1 MWYKHSVITAEKL
14 RLSNSTAGKYLLS
27 KTSVDGIEWIC
38 QSCYKYL
45 KKDKIPPCAAKNG
58 MSFPAEPDFFDLNE
72 LECRMLAPRLPF
84 EKLLQ
89 APRGNQFKIKGNVV
103 NVPAE
108 VNNTVNMLPRLPQES
123 GTIKVQL
130 KRRLEYTSSAL
141 SLNVRPNKIFQAA
154 NWLATNSTLY
164 REQGISF
171 STDREKSYNTNLSQ
185 NESKTGDVSQ
195 PNGQISGS
203 EDINQLDDWTED
215 DAEIPVGVTDTMLTA
230 TDFLEDNER
239 AQIYNIAPGEGSVP
253 LSISRD
259 KCSEELAYP
268 GIFVGQKRP
277 ENHDRLVD
285 VHYSDICKSELRQ
298 SDRRAAM
305 CIENIF
311 FKTKKLQMKILLG
324 KSQIALRKFKGNN
337 RNLTAGHLKQEG
349 ALERLVH
356 LDEGYKFLRALRGS
370 PPYFERAK
378 KDIFAMIRQLGPA
391 TLFCSFSSAETKW
404 IHLLRI
410 LGKLVDAKEY
420 PDSVLENLNWEEKSR
435 LIQSDPV
442 TCARH
447 FDYQFNQFLRHFLM
461 SNAAPLGKVAD
472 WFYRVEYQ
480 QRGSPHIHMLIWLED
495 ARVYGCDGDDE
506 VTSFID
512 EIITCKMPNNNP
524 ELRLLVNRQIHRH
537 SQTCRKKSKA
547 ECRFNFP
554 QPPMNS
560 TKILYPLET
569 DMCETEVRK
578 HKDNWKNISKHL
590 NDMKEGEDI
599 SWMMNQKKFTL

>member
-1 MWYKHSVITAEKL
+1 MLISLEVQSTLFCSCCNQLWYKHSVITAEKL

-58 MSFPAEPDFFDLNE
+58 MSFPAKPDFFYLNE
-72 LECRMLAPRLPF
+72 LECRMLAPRLAF

-89 APRGNQFKIKGNVV
+89 APQGNQFKIKGNVV

-130 KRRLEYTSSAL
+130 KRRLEYKSSAL

-164 REQGISF
+164 RE
-171 STDREKSYNTNLSQ
+171 
-185 NESKTGDVSQ
+185 
-195 PNGQISGS
+195 
-203 EDINQLDDWTED
+203 LDDWTED

-239 AQIYNIAPGEGSVP
+239 AQVYNIAPGEGSVP
-253 LSISRD
+253 LSIFRD

-268 GIFVGQKRP
+268 GIFVSQKRP
-277 ENHDRLVD
+277 ENHDRLVE

-311 FKTKKLQMKILLG
+311 LKTKKLQMKILLG
-324 KSQIALRKFKGNN
+324 KSQIALRKCKGNN
-337 RNLTAGHLKQEG
+337 RNLMAGHLKQEG

-420 PDSVLENLNWEEKSR
+420 SDSELENLNWEEKSR

-447 FDYQFNQFLRHFLM
+447 SIQSVFKVLFNEQCCSFRKSCRLVLQ
-461 SNAAPLGKVAD
+461 S
-472 WFYRVEYQ
+472 RVSTE
-480 QRGSPHIHMLIWLED
+480 RL
-495 ARVYGCDGDDE
+495 
-506 VTSFID
+506 TSHSYA
-512 EIITCKMPNNNP
+512 N
-524 ELRLLVNRQIHRH
+524 LV
-537 SQTCRKKSKA
+537 
-547 ECRFNFP
+547 
-554 QPPMNS
+554 
-560 TKILYPLET
+560 
-569 DMCETEVRK
+569 
-578 HKDNWKNISKHL
+578 
-590 NDMKEGEDI
+590 
-599 SWMMNQKKFTL
+599 